1 MAKKSTAQDWQ
12 SAARNQ
18 FDMRFPYIVQ
28 QSDGGEKYGRDGFDF
43 GGIAGGLA
51 QFNAKGDA
59 ILYAIELHRRDN
71 SLAVRVLNARDKCAE
86 VFRREAGEVVEE
98 SEAKDSRGPVV
109 LWGPA
114 K

>member
-1 MAKKSTAQDWQ
+1 MAKKSTSRDWQ
-12 SAARNQ
+12 DSARNQ

-28 QSDGGEKYGRDGFDF
+28 QSDGSEKYGRDGFDF
-43 GGIAGGLA
+43 GGVAGGLA

-59 ILYAIELHRRDN
+59 ILYAIELHRRN
-71 SLAVRVLNARDKCAE
+71 STLAVRVLNAREKCAE
-86 VFRREAGEVVEE
+86 VFRREAGEVAEE
-98 SEAKDSRGPVV
+98 PEAKDKKGPVV